1 MLDVSD
7 ITLLKTVAEEGSISK
22 AAEKLHMSQPTLSKK
37 IARLEKVLKVEL
49 FHRQS
54 TGMNPTAIASYL
66 IESGEQLRAKL
77 DTLCRHVELLSNLEG
92 GTLKIGVSPIVE
104 QLLFPKVLMDFV
116 EESNNV
122 EISFKVDLPQK
133 IPSLVLNGEIDI
145 GIGPALPQERASELV
160 IRKVQSARIVFVV
173 RDGHPLTESNG
184 TLPTNELNNFPG
196 IGPSVNK
203 SMSEFLQEN
212 DVYLPFKITC
222 DNYQIAKSIVMTS
235 DYFTGGPRE
244 LFIKELDSGELVQL
258 DIAEEIPWQSYCIT
272 RQETE
277 YAPAVK
283 KFIQILKQYSDA

>member
-7 ITLLKTVAEEGSISK
+7 IILLKTVAEEGSISK

-37 IARLEKVLKVEL
+37 ISRLEKVLRVEL

-54 TGMNPTAIASYL
+54 TGMRPTAIASYL
-66 IESGEQLRAKL
+66 IDSGEQLRAKL

-104 QLLFPKVLMDFV
+104 QLLFPKVLLDFV

-133 IPSLVLNGEIDI
+133 LPGLVLNGEIDI
-145 GIGPALPQERASELV
+145 GIGPALPQERSCELV
-160 IRKVQSARIVFVV
+160 IRKVQSAHIVFVV
-173 RDGHPLTESNG
+173 RAGHPLTQSIG

-196 IGPSVNK
+196 IGPGMNK
-203 SMSEFLQEN
+203 AMSEFLKEN
-212 DVYLPFKITC
+212 DVHLPLNITC
-222 DNYQIAKSIVMTS
+222 DNYQIAKSVVLSS

-244 LFIKELDSGELVQL
+244 LFAKELDCGELVQL
-258 DIAEEIPWQSYCIT
+258 DITDEIPWQSYCIT
-272 RQETE
+272 RHETE

-283 KFIQILKQYSDA
+283 KFIQILQQYSDE